1 MGPGVE
7 SPLLTSASVLINGEH
22 GLQRLKQWDYFS
34 LANDC
39 RSAETREPSTVPDPP
54 SLTAKEIAVRGF
66 GRTILLTAWL
76 CYAVHRFGNSLTAS
90 SCPWA
95 VWV

>member
-1 MGPGVE
+1 MGLGVE

-22 GLQRLKQWDYFS
+22 GLQHLKQWNYFS
-34 LANDC
+34 LANYRC
-39 RSAETREPSTVPDPP
+39 SAETGELSTVPDPP

-76 CYAVHRFGNSLTAS
+76 CYGVHRFGNSLTAS